1 MIIHTLQE
9 IYLLQ
14 YPSKH
19 WLHFFTKRVFF
30 FQRSTSATVSKPN
43 KLLSHNR

>member
-1 MIIHTLQE
+1 MIICTLRG

-14 YPSKH
+14 YPLNIGCIFSQNA
-19 WLHFFTKRVFF
+19 VF

-43 KLLSHNR
+43 KLLSHSR